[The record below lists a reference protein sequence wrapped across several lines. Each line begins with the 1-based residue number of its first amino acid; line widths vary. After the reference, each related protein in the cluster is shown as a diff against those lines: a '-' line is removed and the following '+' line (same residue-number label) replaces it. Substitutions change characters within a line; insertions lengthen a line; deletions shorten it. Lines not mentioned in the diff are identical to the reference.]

1 MNASK
6 VYDLIEKLRRVT
18 QARGATPA
26 EEALAREKIR
36 VLSSALPQAPKRV
49 DRWSTRPDVYVEGW
63 PGQRVCRHQLDHVN
77 ARGRRVCRKCGCEY
91 L

>member
-1 MNASK
+1 MNESK
-6 VYDLIEKLRRVT
+6 VYDLIEKLRKVT

-36 VLSSALPQAPKRV
+36 VLSSALRQAPKRM
-49 DRWSTRPDVYVEGW
+49 DRSSTRLEVYVDGW
-63 PGQRVCRHQLDHVN
+63 PGQPICHHQLDHVN